1 MSVFTKVSH
10 PELLAFLKRYPVGDL
25 IGHQGIGEGVENTNY
40 FVDTTD
46 GRWVLTLFERL
57 NHDDLPFFLGLMT
70 HLASRGYPSAMPLQT
85 VEGANLTTLNGK
97 PAALVR
103 RLTGQSVLF
112 PTVTQCQAVGRA
124 LGELHVA
131 GLSFD
136 GRAVNARG
144 AEWRRET
151 ALALLEK
158 TDAEQRALIE
168 SELAAQA
175 ALDWSALPQGVIHAD
190 LFRDNVLF
198 VDERLTGVID
208 FYYACTDALVYDL
221 AITLNDWC
229 VDPDGKPN
237 PARWQTLS
245 LAYRSARE
253 LTAAERKAWPLV
265 LRAAA
270 LRFYLSRLYD
280 WTFPREGDVVHVK
293 DPAQYR
299 RILEWHRQQAPLP
312 L

>member
-10 PELLAFLKRYPVGDL
+10 PELVAFLKDYPVGEL

-57 NHDDLPFFLGLMT
+57 NENDLPFFLGLMD
-70 HLASRGYPSAMPLQT
+70 HLASRGYPSAMPART
-85 VEGANLTTLNGK
+85 HAGANLTTLNGR

-112 PTVTQCQAVGRA
+112 PTVGQCQAVGRA
-124 LGELHVA
+124 LGELHLA
-131 GLSFD
+131 ASSFQ
-136 GRAVNARG
+136 GQAENTRG
-144 AEWRRET
+144 PAWRRST
-151 ALALLEK
+151 AEALLPR
-158 TDAEQRALIE
+158 TDAEQRELIA
-168 SELAAQA
+168 SELAAQE
-175 ALDWSALPQGVIHAD
+175 ALDWSVLPRGVIHAD

-198 VDERLTGVID
+198 VEERLTGVID
-208 FYYACTDALVYDL
+208 FYYACTDALAYDL
-221 AITLNDWC
+221 AVTLNDWC
-229 VDPDGKPN
+229 VDPDGRPN
-237 PARWQTLS
+237 PARWQTMS

-253 LTAAERKAWPLV
+253 LTAAERAAWPLV

-299 RILEWHRQQAPLP
+299 RILEWHRRQAPLSI
-312 L
+312 

>member
-10 PELLAFLKRYPVGDL
+10 PELVSFLKAYPVGEL

-40 FVDTTD
+40 FVDTAD
-46 GRWVLTLFERL
+46 GRWVLTLVERL

-70 HLASRGYPSAMPLQT
+70 HLASRGYPSAMPMRTRQ
-85 VEGANLTTLNGK
+85 GANLTTLNGK
-97 PAALVR
+97 PAAMVR

-112 PTVTQCQAVGRA
+112 PTVSQCQAVGRA
-124 LGELHVA
+124 LGELHLA
-131 GLSFD
+131 GLSFE
-136 GRAVNARG
+136 GRAINTRG
-144 AEWRRET
+144 ADWRRAT
-151 ALALLEK
+151 AEALMLK
-158 TDAEQRALIE
+158 TDVEQRTLIE

-175 ALDWSALPQGVIHAD
+175 TLDWSALPQGVIHAD

-208 FYYACTDALVYDL
+208 FYYACTDALAYDL

-229 VDPDGKPN
+229 VDPDGRPN
-237 PARWQTLS
+237 PARWQTMS

-253 LTAAERKAWPLV
+253 LTATERKAWPLV

>member
-10 PELLAFLKRYPVGDL
+10 PELLAFLKSYPVGDL

-70 HLASRGYPSAMPLQT
+70 HLASRGYPSAMP
-85 VEGANLTTLNGK
+85 VCSRDGANLTTLNGK

-112 PTVTQCQAVGRA
+112 PTVSQCQAVGRA
-124 LGELHVA
+124 LGELHLA
-131 GLSFD
+131 GLSFE

-144 AEWRRET
+144 AQWRRAT
-151 ALALLEK
+151 ALALVGHA
-158 TDAEQRALIE
+158 DAAQCALIE

-175 ALDWSALPQGVIHAD
+175 AVDWSALPQGVIHAD

-208 FYYACTDALVYDL
+208 FYYACTDALAYDL
-221 AITLNDWC
+221 AVTLNDWC
-229 VDPDGKPN
+229 VDPDGRPN
-237 PARWQTLS
+237 PARWQTMS

-253 LTAAERKAWPLV
+253 LTPAERAAWPLV
-265 LRAAA
+265 LRTAAF
-270 LRFYLSRLYD
+270 RFYLSRLYD
-280 WTFPREGDVVHVK
+280 WTFPREGEVVHVK

-299 RILEWHRQQAPLP
+299 RILEWHRVQTPLP

>member
-10 PELLAFLKRYPVGDL
+10 PELVEFLKRYPVGEL

-40 FVDTTD
+40 FVDTND

-57 NHDDLPFFLGLMT
+57 NHDDLPFFLGLMD
-70 HLASRGYPSAMPLQT
+70 HLASRGYPSAMPART
-85 VEGANLTTLNGK
+85 REGANLTTLNGK

-112 PTVTQCQAVGRA
+112 PTVGQCQAVGRA

-136 GRAVNARG
+136 GRAANARD
-144 AEWRRET
+144 AAWRRTT
-151 ALALLEK
+151 ALALLDK
-158 TDAEQRALIE
+158 TDDTQRTLIE
-168 SELAAQA
+168 TELAAQA

-229 VDPDGKPN
+229 VDPDGRPN
-237 PARWQTLS
+237 PARWQTMS

-253 LTAAERKAWPLV
+253 LTADERKAWPLV

-270 LRFYLSRLYD
+270 FRFYLSRLYD

-293 DPAQYR
+293 DPTPYR

>member
-10 PELLAFLKRYPVGDL
+10 PELLEFLKAYPVGEL

-57 NHDDLPFFLGLMT
+57 NHQDLPFFLGLMD
-70 HLASRGYPSAMPLQT
+70 HLASRGFPSAMPART
-85 VEGANLTTLNGK
+85 HSGDNLSHLNGK

-112 PTVTQCQAVGRA
+112 PTVSQCQAVGRA
-124 LGELHVA
+124 LGELHVTA
-131 GLSFD
+131 QSFS
-136 GRAVNARG
+136 GQAANARG
-144 AEWRRET
+144 EEWRRSIAGT
-151 ALALLEK
+151 LMPK
-158 TDAEQRALIE
+158 TDAAQRALIE
-168 SELAAQA
+168 SELEAQNQ
-175 ALDWSALPQGVIHAD
+175 LDWSALPRGVIHAD

-229 VDPDGKPN
+229 VDPDGRPN
-237 PARWQTLS
+237 PARWQMMS

-253 LTAAERKAWPLV
+253 LTAAERSAWPLV

-270 LRFYLSRLYD
+270 FRFYLSRLYD

-299 RILEWHRQQAPLP
+299 RILEWHRNTPPLP